1 MKLTNN
7 TLLWIATILV
17 AICLVVMHYQNK
29 TIQDFKNLIEQV
41 DSVVVKDTVYKPI
54 IYRDTVP
61 KYISKTVVKKDTLYK
76 DSTQYILT
84 LQHKTYGDTIT
95 NNGDTTKY
103 EAYITGYGINN
114 DSMPKLDSLKLS
126 TSHKTIYVDR
136 TITKTIK
143 VPQKQN
149 KWGVTIGVGTGYGI
163 INKQTDIY
171 VGFTVGYKIW

>member
-1 MKLTNN
+1 MKDN
-7 TLLWIATILV
+7 TLLFIATIITALLLGLI
-17 AICLVVMHYQNK
+17 AYQDS
-29 TIQDFKNLIEQV
+29 IIEKSKDIINHIDTTV
-41 DSVVVKDTVYKPI
+41 IKDTVYKPI

-76 DSTQYILT
+76 DSTQYILA

-143 VPQKQN
+143 VSQKQN

-163 INKQTDIY
+163 INKQADIY